1 MTLREAAAL
10 RRRRSEGARGRR
22 RGGAELRRRS
32 RERGKTRTS
41 RAHASWPRS
50 TDLFL
55 KHDLIASLAA
65 CHPILSAERFSM
77 ASPVPP
83 LQATPTY
90 PHKSLCLALPV
101 RTISL
106 SPATLSQ

>member
-1 MTLREAAAL
+1 MDAVVAAQNFV
-10 RRRRSEGARGRR
+10 GARGRGVK
-22 RGGAELRRRS
+22 RGL
-32 RERGKTRTS
+32 
-41 RAHASWPRS
+41 HASRVVAKIHRP
-50 TDLFL
+50 FF

-83 LQATPTY
+83 LQATPPY

>member
-1 MTLREAAAL
+1 MDAVVAAQNFV
-10 RRRRSEGARGRR
+10 GARGRGVK
-22 RGGAELRRRS
+22 RGLHRN
-32 RERGKTRTS
+32 
-41 RAHASWPRS
+41 HAWWPRS
-50 TDLFL
+50 TDLFF

-83 LQATPTY
+83 LQATPPY